1 MDSLAGH
8 SVMPRRIVIDPSS
21 IVESETSKAGVNYVA
36 ANNGRIPNEGNT
48 DLNFQTAD
56 GHGECLTFQVA
67 EVNKALGA
75 VSHLVDMGYKVVYDK
90 DMTTGHD
97 LSVMINKKTGIT

>member
-1 MDSLAGH
+1 
-8 SVMPRRIVIDPSS
+8 MPRRMVIDPSS
-21 IVESETSKAGVNYVA
+21 IRESEGSKAGVNYVA
-36 ANNGRIPNEGNT
+36 ANNVKIPNEGET
-48 DLNFQTAD
+48 DLSFQTAE

-75 VSHLVDMGYKVVYDK
+75 VSHLVDMGYKVVFDK

-97 LSVMINKKTGIT
+97 LSVMIKKKDRHHVKV